1 MTMMMQSLP
10 QSPNQPAQEER
21 VVAVPVTGDGT
32 RFRLVT
38 VRTGSR
44 SIRTQLRPKR
54 NEPQSRTA
62 KSA

>member
-38 VRTGSR
+38 VRTGQR
-44 SIRTQLRPKR
+44 NIRTLPRPQR
-54 NEPQSRTA
+54 TESQSRAA

>member
-38 VRTGSR
+38 VRTGR
-44 SIRTQLRPKR
+44 RNIRTRSKPQRT
-54 NEPQSRTA
+54 EPQSKTA
-62 KSA
+62 RSA

>member
-1 MTMMMQSLP
+1 MTMMMQPLP

-21 VVAVPVTGDGT
+21 VVAVPVTSDGT

-38 VRTGSR
+38 VRTGR
-44 SIRTQLRPKR
+44 RNIRMQPKPQR
-54 NEPQSRTA
+54 TEPQSRTA